1 MTSLMTQS
9 NQDLQIEVPSLLFW
23 SAAKLA
29 RATGNTD
36 VVTAV
41 QTLFSERSS
50 HADAQLFIQS
60 ALSGMP
66 EAIMPF
72 MRDSVD
78 IYATAL
84 HVKNIRDG
92 EWVFFDQIS
101 QIEAGYFKL
110 TKREVAYVDAVQPLV
125 DAIELFP
132 VDQIAQILEVLAGLD
147 AQPVSLTMRED
158 DRSDLQLH
166 TSFAKL
172 LSTDYRADE
181 VVLYAFD
188 FDKVRKHS
196 RKIES
201 CNLGKFLMKGSP
213 EGFTLKIK
221 QAEKL
226 LELHAASLQG
236 YWILIEGS
244 GYRFICPLPDFTLD
258 NQAKAGWLYPSNLL
272 RLLAPKAD
280 PVFTI
285 DVDLARTLFG
295 NHRWFGCDDVAQWL
309 EVIATEDKSL

>member
-1 MTSLMTQS
+1 MTQS
-9 NQDLQIEVPSLLFW
+9 NQDLQIEVPSLLLW

-29 RATGNTD
+29 QARGNTD

-41 QTLFSERSS
+41 VTLFSERSS
-50 HADAQLFIQS
+50 HSDAQLFIQS

-66 EAIMPF
+66 EAIVPF

-92 EWVFFDQIS
+92 EWIFFDQIS

-110 TKREVAYVDAVQPLV
+110 TKRDVAYIDAVQPLGDV
-125 DAIELFP
+125 VELFP
-132 VDQIAQILEVLAGLD
+132 VAQVAQTLEVLAGLD
-147 AQPVSLTMRED
+147 AQPVLLTMRED

-166 TSFAKL
+166 TSFTKL

-201 CNLGKFLMKGSP
+201 CNLGKFVMKGSP
-213 EGFTLKIK
+213 EGFTIKIK

-244 GYRFICPLPDFTLD
+244 GYQFICPLPDFTLD
-258 NQAKAGWLYPSNLL
+258 NEAKAGWLYPSNLL

-285 DVDLARTLFG
+285 DLDAAKALFG
-295 NHRWFGCDDVAQWL
+295 NHRWFGRDDVAQWL
-309 EVIATEDKSL
+309 EAIAAEDQSP

>member
-1 MTSLMTQS
+1 M
-9 NQDLQIEVPSLLFW
+9 LFW

-29 RATGNTD
+29 QARGNTD

-50 HADAQLFIQS
+50 HSDAQLFIQS

-66 EAIMPF
+66 EAIVPF
-72 MRDSVD
+72 MRDSID

-92 EWVFFDQIS
+92 EWIFFDQIS

-110 TKREVAYVDAVQPLV
+110 TKRDVAYIDAVQPLV
-125 DAIELFP
+125 DVVELFP
-132 VDQIAQILEVLAGLD
+132 VAQVAQTLEVIAGLD
-147 AQPVSLTMRED
+147 AQPVLLTMRAD
-158 DRSDLQLH
+158 DCSDLQLH

-172 LSTDYRADE
+172 LSKDYRADE

-201 CNLGKFLMKGSP
+201 CNLGKFVMKGSP
-213 EGFTLKIK
+213 EGFTIKIK

-244 GYRFICPLPDFTLD
+244 GYQFICPLPDFTLD
-258 NQAKAGWLYPSNLL
+258 NEAKAGWLYPSNLL

-285 DVDLARTLFG
+285 DLDAARALFG

-309 EVIATEDKSL
+309 EAIAAEDQSP

>member
-1 MTSLMTQS
+1 MTQS
-9 NQDLQIEVPSLLFW
+9 NQDLRIEVPSLLLW

-29 RATGNTD
+29 RASGNTD
-36 VVTAV
+36 VVTVV

-66 EAIMPF
+66 EAIVPF
-72 MRDSVD
+72 SRDSVD
-78 IYATAL
+78 IYSTAL

-132 VDQIAQILEVLAGLD
+132 VDQIAQTLEVLAGLD

-172 LSTDYRADE
+172 LSMDYRADE

-201 CNLGKFLMKGSP
+201 CNLGKFLTKGSP
-213 EGFTLKIK
+213 EGFTIKIK
-221 QAEKL
+221 QAEQL

-236 YWILIEGS
+236 YWLLIEGS

-272 RLLAPKAD
+272 RLLAPKAA

-285 DVDLARTLFG
+285 DLGVARALFG
-295 NHRWFGCDDVAQWL
+295 NHRWFGCNDVAQWL
-309 EVIATEDKSL
+309 EVIATEDQSP